1 MSTLGISTSKIWKV
15 DALKSEATDDLLV
28 REEPL
33 EIRIG
38 YGSETGRKEFSLAVT
53 MRTPGADQELAR
65 GFLLSEGIVHESTSI
80 LSVRY
85 CMEAKQPENT
95 LKVELVND
103 LPFDPEA
110 FKRNF
115 YASSSCG
122 VCGKAVLE
130 SIANQL
136 PETKTVAPPV
146 DQKVLLSLTNRLIK
160 HQNTFKYTGGLHAAA
175 LFDLEGNLLMIRED
189 IGRHN
194 ALDKLIGVSSMQ
206 VIDLSSKILWLSGRL
221 GFEMVQKSVMAGLK
235 TVVALGA
242 PSSLAVDLAKQHEV
256 TLIGFLKKES
266 FNIYSGKEN
275 VILNYREPNQS
286 DNENKD

>member
-1 MSTLGISTSKIWKV
+1 MSTIGISTSKIWKV
-15 DALKSEATDDLLV
+15 RALEAKSSDDLVV

-38 YGSETGRKEFSLAVT
+38 FGSETKREEFSLAVT
-53 MRTPGADQELAR
+53 MRTPGADEELAR
-65 GFLLSEGIVHESTSI
+65 GFLLSEGIVGHSEDI
-80 LSVRY
+80 LSAKY
-85 CMEAKQPENT
+85 CMQAKQPENT

-103 LPFDPEA
+103 LPFDAEK

-130 SIANQL
+130 SISAQL
-136 PETKTVAPPV
+136 PESVNPAAQVKQEIVLQLT
-146 DQKVLLSLTNRLIK
+146 DQIQE

-175 LFDLEGNLLMIRED
+175 LFDLSGNLLIIRED

-194 ALDKLIGVSSMQ
+194 ALDKLIGVCGMQ
-206 VIDLSSKILWLSGRL
+206 RINLSDKILWLSGRL
-221 GFEMVQKSVMAGLK
+221 GFEMVQKSAMAGL
-235 TVVALGA
+235 TAVVGLGA
-242 PSSLAVDLAKQHEV
+242 PSSLAVELAQENQM

-275 VILNYREPNQS
+275 VILNSGN
-286 DNENKD
+286 